1 MSGFHHGQRWQ
12 QRAMI
17 LFYFILFYLFF
28 LILFFQA
35 STMGQRWQQRAKRR
49 HSKPLRH
56 IFSKVSFL
64 EALHKKYTEGST
76 DMILLPG
83 GIIRR
88 AWDWVFVFFQACSAF
103 RYDSSAGGEHTTR
116 LGLSWAFPPL
126 SRVGAAGLVISNE
139 VTNSLTYKISN
150 GLFLLFLVLVLQV

>member
-1 MSGFHHGQRWQ
+1 MYYRALTFENFIFYFFMSGFHHGQRWQ

-88 AWDWVFVFFQACSAF
+88 AWDWVFFFSGMQCVPIWF
-103 RYDSSAGGEHTTR
+103 FCRGGTYDAPGTVLGFSSSFSCWCCR
-116 LGLSWAFPPL
+116 F
-126 SRVGAAGLVISNE
+126 SN
-139 VTNSLTYKISN
+139 
-150 GLFLLFLVLVLQV
+150 Q